1 MKAEDFKN
9 EFDSIKKEIS
19 FLIDKLELKFT
30 TEEILNFDSITF
42 KDIQI
47 DLSLDEKKLAK
58 QDYLILGNE
67 SYDVFEF
74 TETSSK
80 TITKKTRSTIFSI
93 KKSKILKMKEE
104 DIFNILL
111 DYTKLIALYD
121 RYKLLREEL
130 DNFIVLNF
138 PEIETWY
145 RLTPVFGFQFVQE
158 KIDEIAN
165 KKFNDYFDLQSN
177 LRKKEKLIY
186 QERSSF
192 LENKLKK

>member
-9 EFDSIKKEIS
+9 EFDSIKKGIS

-145 RLTPVFGFQFVQE
+145 RLSPVFGFQFVQE

-165 KKFNDYFDLQSN
+165 KKFYDYFELQSN
-177 LRKKEKLIY
+177 LRKEEKLIY

>member
-9 EFDSIKKEIS
+9 EFNSIKKEIS

-80 TITKKTRSTIFSI
+80 SITKKTRSTIFSI

-111 DYTKLIALYD
+111 DYTKLIALYN

-138 PEIETWY
+138 PEIETWH

-158 KIDEIAN
+158 KINKIAN
-165 KKFNDYFDLQSN
+165 KKFHDYFELQLN
-177 LRKKEKLIY
+177 LRKEEKLIY
-186 QERSSF
+186 QERSAF